1 MRKNLCYFFFI
12 ILKRAHSGF
21 PVRRTGSLPLS
32 PGYFSGGEKIRRKF
46 ETQSPQGQYKHD
58 IVAFITA
65 DKHRRLL
72 SITDLSN

>member
-12 ILKRAHSGF
+12 IFKGAHSGF
-21 PVRRTGSLPLS
+21 PARRIGPPPLP
-32 PGYFSGGEKIRRKF
+32 PGYFSGGEKICRKF
-46 ETQSPQGQYKHD
+46 ETQSPKGQYKHD

-72 SITDLSN
+72 S